1 MTRSQTQRVVVTG
14 AAGITG
20 LGSDWPTVLEGLK
33 AQRNCVRF
41 QPHFAEVQGLN
52 SQVAAPAAPFDLPA
66 HYTRKRMRTMGR
78 NALLAVRAS
87 ELALERAGLLGNEML
102 ASGRAGVSYGS
113 SSGSSDAL
121 EEMSHVRVSK
131 SARKINATSYV
142 RMMSHTA
149 AANISMFFGLRGR
162 VIPTISACTAGSQGI
177 GYGYEA
183 VRFGLQDVMVVGG
196 SEELCPSHAGVFD
209 VLYATSTMNDHPEQT
224 PRPFDV
230 RRDGLVVGEG
240 AATLVLESLE
250 HAQARGATILAELT
264 GFATN
269 SDGRHVTRPDRASM
283 TRVMAGALADA
294 GLEASQID
302 YVNAHGTATS
312 AGDIAESNATA
323 DLFGSEVPVASL
335 KSYLGHTLGACGAI
349 EAWLSIEMMREGW
362 VAPNLNLD
370 EVDPECGDLD
380 YIRESGR
387 SLEIE
392 RLMSNN
398 FAFGGINTSLVFER
412 FAG

>member
-1 MTRSQTQRVVVTG
+1 MTRRGVVTG
-14 AAGITG
+14 AAGITA
-20 LGSDWPTVLEGLK
+20 LGSDWPTILEGLRSR
-33 AQRNCVRF
+33 RNCVRF
-41 QPHFAEVQGLN
+41 MPSFAEVQGLN
-52 SQVAAPAAPFDLPA
+52 SHVAAPAAPFDLPP

-78 NALLAVRAS
+78 NALLAVRS
-87 ELALERAGLLGNEML
+87 TELALERAGLLGDEVL
-102 ASGRAGVSYGS
+102 TSGRAGVSYGS

-121 EEMSHVRVSK
+121 EEMSHVRVSR

-177 GYGYEA
+177 GYGFEA

-209 VLYATSTMNDHPEQT
+209 VLYATSTMNGHPDQT

-250 HAQARGATILAELT
+250 HARDRGAAILAELT
-264 GFATN
+264 GFGTN
-269 SDGRHVTRPDRASM
+269 SDGRHVTRPDRGSM
-283 TRVMAGALADA
+283 TRVMEQALATA
-294 GLEASQID
+294 GLEAKAIG
-302 YVNAHGTATS
+302 YINAHGTATS

-323 DLFGSEVPVASL
+323 DLFGGGVPFASL
-335 KSYLGHTLGACGAI
+335 KSYTGHTLGACGAI
-349 EAWLSIEMMREGW
+349 EAWLTIEMMREGW
-362 VAPNLNLD
+362 FAPNLNLD
-370 EVDPECGDLD
+370 EVDPDCGALD
-380 YIRESGR
+380 YIRDEGR
-387 SLEIE
+387 YLEVE
-392 RLMSNN
+392 RVMSNN

-412 FAG
+412 FRD

>member
-1 MTRSQTQRVVVTG
+1 MTHRVVVTG
-14 AAGITG
+14 AAGISG
-20 LGSDWPTVLEGLK
+20 LGSDWPTVFEGLK
-33 AQRNCVRF
+33 AQQNCV
-41 QPHFAEVQGLN
+41 QYLPHFAEVQGLN
-52 SQVAAPAAPFDLPA
+52 SHLGAPAAPFELPS
-66 HYTRKRMRTMGR
+66 HYTRKRTRTMGR

-87 ELALERAGLLGNEML
+87 ELALEQAGLLGEEVL
-102 ASGRAGVSYGS
+102 TSGRAGVSYGS

-149 AANISMFFGLRGR
+149 AANISMFFGLKGR

-177 GYGYEA
+177 GFGYESI
-183 VRFGLQDVMVVGG
+183 RFGLQDVMVVGG

-209 VLYATSTMNDHPEQT
+209 VLYATSTMNDHPKQT
-224 PRPFDV
+224 PRPFDS

-283 TRVMAGALADA
+283 TRVMTGALADA

-323 DLFGSEVPVASL
+323 DLFGDRVPVASL

-349 EAWLSIEMMREGW
+349 EAWMSIEMMREGW

-370 EVDPECGDLD
+370 EVDPECGKLD

-412 FAG
+412 FGG

>member
-1 MTRSQTQRVVVTG
+1 VVVTG

-20 LGSDWPTVLEGLK
+20 LGSDWPTILEGLR
-33 AQRNCVRF
+33 ARRNCVRF
-41 QPHFAEVQGLN
+41 MPAFAEVKGLN
-52 SQVAAPAAPFDLPA
+52 SQVAAPAAPFELPP
-66 HYTRKRMRTMGR
+66 HYTRKRKRTMGR
-78 NALLAVRAS
+78 NAMLAVRS
-87 ELALERAGLLGNEML
+87 TELALDRAGLLGDEVL
-102 ASGRAGVSYGS
+102 TSGRAGVSYGS

-131 SARKINATSYV
+131 SARMINATSYV

-149 AANISMFFGLRGR
+149 AANISMFFGFRGR

-209 VLYATSTMNDHPEQT
+209 VLYATSTMNEHPDKT

-240 AATLVLESLE
+240 AATLVLESLD
-250 HAQARGATILAELT
+250 HARARGATMLAELT

-283 TRVMAGALADA
+283 ARVMELALADA
-294 GLEASQID
+294 GLAASQID
-302 YVNAHGTATS
+302 FVSAHGTATS

-323 DLFGSEVPVASL
+323 DLFGGEVPVASL
-335 KSYLGHTLGACGAI
+335 KSYTGHTLGACGAI
-349 EAWLSIEMMREGW
+349 EAWLTLEMMREGW
-362 VAPNLNLD
+362 FAPNLNLD
-370 EVDPECGDLD
+370 EVDPECGALD
-380 YIRESGR
+380 YIRGEGR
-387 SLEIE
+387 SLAVE
-392 RLMSNN
+392 RAMSNN

-412 FAG
+412 FRD